1 MYMYMYVFVVVVGVG
16 EVRSGVY
23 KQGQNTYTYYTHN
36 TSNKTQHELFI
47 LIVVMVCA
55 AQLWAARPRLL
66 CNNAHNKVKV
76 YDLGV
81 NVAARTKLL

>member
-1 MYMYMYVFVVVVGVG
+1 MYMYVFVVVVGVG
-16 EVRSGVY
+16 EVRSIY
-23 KQGQNTYTYYTHN
+23 RQGQNTYTYYTHN
-36 TSNKTQHELFI
+36 TSNKTHHELFI

-81 NVAARTKLL
+81 NVGTRTKLL